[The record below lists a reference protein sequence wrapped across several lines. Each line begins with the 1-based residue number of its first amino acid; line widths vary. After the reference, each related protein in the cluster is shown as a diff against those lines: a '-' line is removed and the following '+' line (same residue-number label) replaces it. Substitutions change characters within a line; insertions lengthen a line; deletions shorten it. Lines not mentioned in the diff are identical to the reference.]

1 MWPNLQF
8 LAYMT
13 TFTEEIISGNL
24 IFVQCFI
31 SKERETLN
39 TIYQNNPALWNHDT
53 ENTENTDIKILK
65 VHWFKNGTSSLT
77 ENLQKM
83 TLKKGGI
90 VF

>member
-1 MWPNLQF
+1 
-8 LAYMT
+8 MT

-65 VHWFKNGTSSLT
+65 VH
-77 ENLQKM
+77 
-83 TLKKGGI
+83 
-90 VF
+90 